1 MPPDELDPDLLDRYL
16 AGECSP
22 AEAAALRAAA
32 ARIYGHPWAL
42 DAIRD
47 AWTEDAGW
55 AKVRQQMDASPADR
69 VEHPDLSNRR
79 ADPGVFGARPRRPA
93 AAWTAAWTAAWGGVA
108 AAGVLAVL
116 AVWQPWHRAAGVA
129 AARDYVAPR
138 GAAMTI
144 RLDDSTRV
152 ILAADSRLRVPGD
165 YGTSARVVSLEGE
178 AYFDVRHDRSKPF
191 TVRTALGVAEDLG
204 TQFVVREYAGDS
216 SVRVAVVRG
225 RVAVRRPGVAGV
237 QWVLTDRR
245 AGELSAAAD
254 LVVRADVDL
263 APDTAWTDGRL
274 VFADARVTT
283 VAADLG
289 RWYGV
294 DVRVGDSVIG
304 GRRFTGTFSRES
316 VTEVLDA
323 IALTAD
329 ARWTRSGNVVTLL
342 ARTGR

>member
-16 AGECSP
+16 AGECPP
-22 AEAAALRAAA
+22 AEAATLRAAA

-47 AWTEDAGW
+47 AWTEDAAW
-55 AKVRQQMDASPADR
+55 AKLRQQMDASPPDR
-69 VEHPDLSNRR
+69 VERPDSPYRR
-79 ADPGVFGARPRRPA
+79 ADPGVFGARPRRRA
-93 AAWTAAWTAAWGGVA
+93 AAWGGVA
-108 AAGVLAVL
+108 AAGVLAAVL

-129 AARDYVAPR
+129 AVRAYVAPR

-165 YGTSARVVSLEGE
+165 YGTSARLVSLEGE

-225 RVAVRRPGVAGV
+225 RVAVRRPGVADV

-245 AGELSAAAD
+245 AGELSGTAD

-283 VAADLG
+283 VAADVG

-294 DVRVGDSVIG
+294 DVRLGDSVIG